1 MKVNKSFI
9 LYCAISVALCSVS
22 AYFLSTFYSDH
33 RNEIYSYENI
43 AYTFLIF
50 SMSVVALWF
59 AFKKLD

>member
-9 LYCAISVALCSVS
+9 LYCAISVVLCSVS
-22 AYFLSTFYSDH
+22 AYFLSTFYADH
-33 RNEIYSYENI
+33 RNDIYSYQNI
-43 AYTFLIF
+43 AYMFLIF

>member
-9 LYCAISVALCSVS
+9 LYCAISVVLCSVS
-22 AYFLSTFYSDH
+22 AYFLSTFYEDH
-33 RNEIYSYENI
+33 RNDIYSYENI
-43 AYTFLIF
+43 AYMFLIF